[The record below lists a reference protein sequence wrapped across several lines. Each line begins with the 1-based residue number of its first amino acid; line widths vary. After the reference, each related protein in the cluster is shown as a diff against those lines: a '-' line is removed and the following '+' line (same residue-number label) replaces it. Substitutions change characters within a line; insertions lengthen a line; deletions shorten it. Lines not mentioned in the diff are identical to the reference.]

1 MFTRQE
7 LNVLQQALRQYRGPY
22 GKPEQNLTDEE
33 IRHQTNCLKAADALA
48 ERFEGILNDYYDME
62 HKYLF
67 HEITDHCRK

>member
-1 MFTRQE
+1 MFTRSE
-7 LNVLQQALRQYRGPY
+7 LNVLQQALRQYSGPY
-22 GKPEQNLTDEE
+22 YDLNTGLTDKEVAFKDD
-33 IRHQTNCLKAADALA
+33 CLKTANALA